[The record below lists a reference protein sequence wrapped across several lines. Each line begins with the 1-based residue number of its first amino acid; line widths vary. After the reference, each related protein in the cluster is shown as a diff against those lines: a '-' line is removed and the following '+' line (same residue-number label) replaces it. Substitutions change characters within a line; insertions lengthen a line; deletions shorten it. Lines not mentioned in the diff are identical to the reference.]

1 MPTAAQ
7 FLRTFERAG
16 FLVTMAWAP
25 AGGGVAADFKAR
37 FEAGGAPVLAGMVTA
52 AEPAITFETAR
63 VPALTNGD
71 MVYASGNE
79 YKVRDVTPLYDGTLT
94 KALLRK
100 TT

>member
-1 MPTAAQ
+1 M
-7 FLRTFERAG
+7 
-16 FLVTMAWAP
+16 
-25 AGGGVAADFKAR
+25 
-37 FEAGGAPVLAGMVTA
+37 TA

-94 KALLRK
+94 RALLRK
-100 TT
+100 TS